1 MEILECLVVK
11 GLFCG
16 PRTSLENSVLSVDMI
31 SDLLMLVD
39 CECADGFRMK
49 ANKVNDLNGEGRRK
63 KLNHCN
69 DHSES

>member
-1 MEILECLVVK
+1 
-11 GLFCG
+11 
-16 PRTSLENSVLSVDMI
+16 MI